1 MNGFEIYSDN
11 FIYQSVIT
19 ASSEN
24 AQFPLSNILDPRRS
38 KVYRSTSSTSNIVF
52 DFGETSQ
59 VDSFFLVADKRNGLG
74 ISTITLEFSHTN
86 VWTTPAAT
94 EVITLDAEYN
104 AGYKEFTAK
113 EYRFCR
119 IIMTSTLTY
128 CEIANLFIG
137 KKLDLN
143 RSINFNWY
151 VKDNE
156 LSTKQTNRYGQ
167 IFSDVIGKQRTIN
180 ASLSLLDKEQLDKI
194 NAVIDFYGETKP
206 FFVRIGCDTMVN
218 NVLRFS
224 GMFYFNDTPQISNP
238 FFNRYNLSFSLVEA
252 T

>member
-1 MNGFEIYSDN
+1 MSFEIYSDN
-11 FIYQSVIT
+11 LVTQSIIT

-38 KVYRSTSSTSNIVF
+38 KVYRSTSSNANIVF

-59 VDSFFLVADKRNGLG
+59 VDSFFLVADKKNGLG
-74 ISTITLEFSHTN
+74 VSTITLEFSHTN
-86 VWTTPAAT
+86 VWTSPAST

-104 AGYKEFTAK
+104 AGYKEFAVK

-119 IIMTSTLTY
+119 MVMGSTLSF
-128 CEIANLFIG
+128 CEIANIFIG

-143 RSINFNWY
+143 RSINFNWSI
-151 VKDNE
+151 KDNE
-156 LSTKQTNRYGQ
+156 LSKKQVNRYGQ
-167 IFSDVIGKQRTIN
+167 IFSDIINKQRVIN
-180 ASLSLLDKEQLDKI
+180 ASLSFLDKDQLDKI
-194 NAVIDFYGETKP
+194 NSVIDLYGETKP
-206 FFVRIGCDTMVN
+206 FFVRVGCDGMVN

-224 GMFYFNDTPQISNP
+224 GMFYFNDIPQISNP
-238 FFNRYNLSFSLVEA
+238 NFNKYNLSFSLIEA

>member
-1 MNGFEIYSDN
+1 MNAFQIYSDN
-11 FIYQSVIT
+11 FIYQSQIS

-24 AQFPLSNILDPRRS
+24 ALFPLGNILDPRRS
-38 KVYRSTSSTSNIVF
+38 KVYRSTSPSASIVF

-59 VDSFFLVADKRNGLG
+59 VDSFFLVSDKRNGLAVH
-74 ISTITLEFSHTN
+74 TITLEFSHTN
-86 VWTTPAAT
+86 IWTTPAAT

-104 AGYKEFTAK
+104 AGYKEFPVK

-119 IIMTSTLTY
+119 MVMSSTLSY
-128 CEIANLFIG
+128 VELANIFIG

-143 RSINFNWY
+143 RSINFNWS

-180 ASLSLLDKEQLDKI
+180 ASLSLLDKDQLDKI
-194 NAVIDFYGETKP
+194 NFVVDLYGETKP
-206 FFVRIGCDTMVN
+206 FFVRIGCDNMVN

-224 GMFYFNDTPQISNP
+224 GLYYLNDVPQISNP
-238 FFNRYNLSFSLVEA
+238 FFNRYNLSFSLIEA